1 MNYDKLVSRLR
12 RKAFHYEGAKNIQF
26 DRILKEAVQRKI
38 KQYEQTDEYRR
49 RYSMKQNRLLFQT
62 R

>member
-1 MNYDKLVSRLR
+1 MDYNKLVHKLR
-12 RKAFHYEGAKNIQF
+12 QKAFDYKGEKDIQF

-38 KQYEQTDEYRR
+38 KQYKQTDEYQT
-49 RYSMKQNRLLFQT
+49 RYAKRQERLLFQT

>member
-1 MNYDKLVSRLR
+1 MNYNKLVKRLR
-12 RKAFHYEGAKNIQF
+12 QRAFDYDDAKGIQF

-38 KQYEQTDEYRR
+38 KQSKQTDEYKR
-49 RYSMKQNRLLFQT
+49 RYAMRQERLLFIT

>member
-1 MNYDKLVSRLR
+1 MNYDRLVHKLR
-12 RKAFHYEGAKNIQF
+12 RKAFEYKGEKDIQF

-38 KQYEQTDEYRR
+38 KQYEQTDEYKRK
-49 RYSMKQNRLLFQT
+49 YVMQQERLLFQT